1 MLGEGG
7 MVAPFQ
13 KPLETFWKIIQY
25 QVELSLI
32 YPLKSFMFLEYTIE
46 TLMACQEIS
55 TRILRL
61 ALLTAAETGSSLAIP

>member
-7 MVAPFQ
+7 TVAPFQ

-32 YPLKSFMFLEYTIE
+32 YPLKPCMFLEYTIE
-46 TLMACQEIS
+46 MLMACQETS

-61 ALLTAAETGSSLAIP
+61 ALLTAAETGSSLEVP